1 MNKKII
7 SANSFSNSSIRLWQ
21 LISPT
26 LPIGAYSYSQ
36 GLEYAVEVE
45 WIKNEDNA
53 EQWIIGQIKNNLS
66 QLDVPVFLRMYDAWE
81 KNDIE
86 QVQYWNEIIL
96 ALREAAELRQEDCN
110 LGNAL
115 IKVMNG
121 LDVNVP
127 ALTSNTEDENI
138 SFVASF
144 SFACQY
150 WSIDKIEAAHGLL
163 WSWCENQ
170 VAAAIKIIPLGQTSG
185 QRIMS
190 HAIDAISVAIEKSQQ
205 CTDED
210 IGLLAPGLA
219 IASAMHETQYSRLFR
234 S

>member
-1 MNKKII
+1 MF
-7 SANSFSNSSIRLWQ
+7 NSSSIRLWQ

-45 WIKNEDNA
+45 WIKDEQTA

-66 QLDVPVFLRMYDAWE
+66 QLDVPIFLRMYEAWE
-81 KNDIE
+81 KNDVE
-86 QVQYWNEIIL
+86 QVRYWNQIIL

-121 LDVNVP
+121 LDVTMPSLANIVDD
-127 ALTSNTEDENI
+127 EDMA
-138 SFVASF
+138 FVSTF

-150 WSIDKIEAAHGLL
+150 WSIDKIEAVHGLL

-190 HAIDAISVAIEKSQQ
+190 HAIEAISIAIHKGQNCS
-205 CTDED
+205 DEE

-219 IASAMHETQYSRLFR
+219 IASALHETQYSRMFR